1 MLQRVMK
8 DDFVLKVVNMHLP
21 SGVDVEWTHAG
32 ATVLAMRV
40 MQCVVSHTVEVSW
53 KNLLW
58 VCVRVVRCVLGGGS
72 CSMRT
77 SMRRAS
83 AIICRPVGLYC
94 FAIFRDPIPIVRAR
108 RVRGMVWVGYA
119 RCVCLWVRSS

>member
-8 DDFVLKVVNMHLP
+8 DDLVWKVVKRHLL
-21 SGVDVEWTHAG
+21 SGVDVKWAHAG
-32 ATVLAMRV
+32 AIVLAMRV

-58 VCVRVVRCVLGGGS
+58 VYVRVVRCVLGGGS

-94 FAIFRDPIPIVRAR
+94 FATFKEPIRIESGAAYIV
-108 RVRGMVWVGYA
+108 VSSVVGDI
-119 RCVCLWVRSS
+119 VVGVVG